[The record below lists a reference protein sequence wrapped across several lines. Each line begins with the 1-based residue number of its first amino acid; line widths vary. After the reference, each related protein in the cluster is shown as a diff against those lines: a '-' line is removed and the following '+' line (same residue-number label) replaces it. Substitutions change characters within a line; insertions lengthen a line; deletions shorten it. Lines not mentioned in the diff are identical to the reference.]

1 MKAFAIM
8 LRHGLRQLLGW
19 RRVAGLGLLMLVPV
33 VVTLAVVGDLGDAA
47 ALRRFHEAP
56 FATLMLVALPV
67 VALILGAAAL
77 GDERRDQTLSFL
89 LVRPLKREAIVG
101 AKLLS
106 GWLATVLLVGGG
118 AALSGLVMGLSA
130 GRGDVLVPLL
140 VAVAISTLGYAS
152 IFVLL
157 GYVTGRAVL
166 YGLAYV
172 FIWESGITGAVDAL
186 ATVSL
191 WRIGLS
197 AYVDMVPESRP
208 QLRDVLGNLTPG
220 VWGAAAK
227 VVVIADLA
235 LAIGGLLL
243 RHRDAT

>member
-1 MKAFAIM
+1 MRAFWIM
-8 LRHGLRQLLGW
+8 LRYGLRQVLGW
-19 RRVAGLGLLMLVPV
+19 RRVTGLGLLMLVPV
-33 VVTLAVVGDLGDAA
+33 VVTWAVTRDAGDAA

-56 FATLMLVALPV
+56 FVTLVLVALPV

-89 LVRPLKREAIVG
+89 LVRPLRREAIVG

-106 GWLATVLLVGGG
+106 GWLAAALVVGGG
-118 AALSGLVMGLSA
+118 AALCGLVMGLSS
-130 GRGDVLVPLL
+130 GRGEVLVPLL
-140 VAVAISTLGYAS
+140 VATAISTLGYAS
-152 IFVLL
+152 VFVLL

-172 FIWESGITGAVDAL
+172 FIWESGITGAVDSL

-197 AYVDMVPESRP
+197 AYVDLVPESRP

-220 VWGAAAK
+220 VWGATAK
-227 VVVIADLA
+227 VAVIAVVAVVL
-235 LAIGGLLL
+235 GGILL

>member
-1 MKAFAIM
+1 M
-8 LRHGLRQLLGW
+8 LRHGLRQTLGW
-19 RRVAGLGLLMLVPV
+19 RRVAGLGLLTLVPV
-33 VVTLAVVGDLGDAA
+33 VVTLAVVGDVGDAA

-89 LVRPLKREAIVG
+89 LVRPLRREAIVG

-130 GRGDVLVPLL
+130 GHGEVVVPLL
-140 VAVAISTLGYAS
+140 AAVAISALGYAS

-197 AYVDMVPESRP
+197 AYVDLVPGSRP

-220 VWGAAAK
+220 VWGATAK
-227 VVVIADLA
+227 VVVIAVLA
-235 LAIGGLLL
+235 VAIGGILL